1 MPAKKRI
8 TESEYEILKVMWDAG
23 EPMSAPQITEKLKE
37 KGWQRTTV
45 ATLLTRLCEK
55 DGAAFETRGR
65 AHYYYPKM
73 SENEYKLSATKSLI
87 GRVFG
92 GSVKNLVAA
101 LYTNNEMTDEEIKE
115 IKEMFELD

>member
-55 DGAAFETRGR
+55 DGAAFETRGLLLPEDERERVQTERDKVAYR
-65 AHYYYPKM
+65 ARFRRFG
-73 SENEYKLSATKSLI
+73 EKS
-87 GRVFG
+87 RC
-92 GSVKNLVAA
+92 GSLH
-101 LYTNNEMTDEEIKE
+101 
-115 IKEMFELD
+115 